1 MHIVL
6 YHLTTYVPATIIKIQ
21 NYSTTTEIPLVLS
34 NYRYTYPPTPYTP
47 QYISSRPSPHHPC
60 DWQPL
65 ICFPSVRFTECYTNI
80 FIKYVTFRD
89 WHFFAQHDN
98 HLSCWV
104 YIIYLF
110 YKLLNSFWWFNTIYL
125 ILLLLKDILIVSVFL
140 LLKIKPLGT
149 ILYRFLC
156 AHVFISLE

>member
-1 MHIVL
+1 MFVSIFFLTLFCNIYTFTEVAKIAEQIQFTLLLPMGASYLIKVQYKNQEFSIDTCVHIVL
-6 YHLTTYVPATIIKIQ
+6 YHLTIYVPATIIKIQ

-98 HLSCWV
+98 HLSC
-104 YIIYLF
+104 
-110 YKLLNSFWWFNTIYL
+110 
-125 ILLLLKDILIVSVFL
+125 
-140 LLKIKPLGT
+140 
-149 ILYRFLC
+149 
-156 AHVFISLE
+156 